1 MKISGVVLITALM
14 ILVAM
19 SNCSIWAEDV
29 YSNGPMSGQSGPYG
43 AGSADSPQLIRGP
56 SSSDVYARP
65 AANSTVYPPML
76 YPPTAY
82 PPNSYPPQS
91 HPPAASPPASYPPVL
106 TGQQYQNLSG
116 PANTACVP
124 PDIAMPALGNRLI
137 ESTWYTRVD
146 YFNWNERIPGS
157 DDVNEYGTLFT
168 LGYMRRVGIE
178 RFHAAVFGATMRYIG
193 SSEFEDDYG
202 NYTEEPLT
210 SATGYLGVLA
220 EYDLHIEPD
229 CWPNL
234 SFFVGVGTRFWIRDL
249 KDGVTD
255 YGNPSYGYQETWWTF
270 YPYLGVEKKRSLSGG
285 WEFYYAGR
293 IGCTAMT
300 YQYATW
306 GGVALYPKAGLTGQ
320 LECGLRGRSVFVS
333 VFTEVFSWG
342 HSDVVENYLQE
353 DFFQP
358 DSRQFTI
365 GLKTGFCF

>member
-1 MKISGVVLITALM
+1 MKISGVALIVALM
-14 ILVAM
+14 ILVVM
-19 SNCSIWAEDV
+19 SICPIWAEDV
-29 YSNGPMSGQSGPYG
+29 FSNGPISGQSGPYS

-56 SSSDVYARP
+56 SSSDVYSRP
-65 AANSTVYPPML
+65 AANSSVYPPML

-82 PPNSYPPQS
+82 PPNSYPPAS
-91 HPPAASPPASYPPVL
+91 NPLLSSPPAL
-106 TGQQYQNLSG
+106 TGQQYQTLTG
-116 PANTACVP
+116 PANPVCVP
-124 PDIAMPALGNRLI
+124 PDITMPALGNRLI

-146 YFNWNERIPGS
+146 YFNWNELIPGS
-157 DDVNEYGTLFT
+157 DDVNEYGTLLTF
-168 LGYMRRVGIE
+168 GYMRRVGIE
-178 RFHAAVFGATMRYIG
+178 RFHAAVFGATMIYKG
-193 SSEFEDDYG
+193 SSESDNGDG
-202 NYTEEPLT
+202 TYTDEPLT

-229 CWPNL
+229 WCPNL

-255 YGNPSYGYQETWWTF
+255 YGDTSWGYQEYWWTF
-270 YPYLGVEKKRSLSGG
+270 YPYLGLEKKRSLDGN
-285 WEFYYAGR
+285 WEFYYAAR

-306 GGVALYPKAGLTGQ
+306 GGVPLYPKASLTGQ
-320 LECGLRGRSVFVS
+320 LECGLRGRSLFVS

-342 HSDVVENYLQE
+342 HSDAVEGY
-353 DFFQP
+353 FQP